1 MTTLLLHVSKQRRST
16 KQQQSQ
22 QQSKGNRRP
31 YSSTTP
37 IGRIRQPGLAAFAHY
52 FAFSR
57 VALGRYTPALAADL
71 PSQTTMSAVD
81 TQAAPAL
88 NCFRQLPHQQQC
100 KTKSQSYFNCQ
111 KQQKQQ
117 QQLQKKLGSIARS
130 YSDPDLP
137 SSNSAA
143 QFNYKD
149 SPLSSSLK
157 SPLDYSMESPNYVAV
172 FKVDCENQS
181 TGLAPPLMFRHSFDC
196 LLDLLNG
203 HGERDGEG
211 DGEGRGNGEVE
222 AEPQPAP
229 AAAAEATAAEATAA
243 DVLTVAGGPPLHKAV
258 SDSIGK
264 SMKKRVI
271 FADDAGKPLQQVRV
285 FSEPSWAPP
294 KFLSIRPLPAD
305 PDAADDIEYS
315 SDKSGQFRC
324 QFAQPSSKYILFREN
339 VEKNCVSLSNLYF
352 DGLTAKGS
360 VSVKNISFKK
370 RVFVRVSFDQWA
382 SYRDF
387 DATYAS
393 SQDSRQDSFVFSFP
407 CPADLERG
415 FEFCVCFEAEGQ
427 AFWDSNLGANY
438 KVSVAKKSA
447 SSKSSRPANAYTS
460 DYKPNY
466 SGVTDFSE
474 FSVWDHFADRVYY

>member
-1 MTTLLLHVSKQRRST
+1 
-16 KQQQSQ
+16 
-22 QQSKGNRRP
+22 
-31 YSSTTP
+31 
-37 IGRIRQPGLAAFAHY
+37 
-52 FAFSR
+52 
-57 VALGRYTPALAADL
+57 
-71 PSQTTMSAVD
+71 
-81 TQAAPAL
+81 
-88 NCFRQLPHQQQC
+88 
-100 KTKSQSYFNCQ
+100 
-111 KQQKQQ
+111 
-117 QQLQKKLGSIARS
+117 SIARS

-229 AAAAEATAAEATAA
+229 AAAAEATTAEATAAEATAA
-243 DVLTVAGGPPLHKAV
+243 DVLT
-258 SDSIGK
+258 

-294 KFLSIRPLPAD
+294 KFLSITD

-324 QFAQPSSKYILFREN
+324 QFAQPSSKTHSPCF
-339 VEKNCVSLSNLYF
+339 SLPLP
-352 DGLTAKGS
+352 
-360 VSVKNISFKK
+360 
-370 RVFVRVSFDQWA
+370 RR
-382 SYRDF
+382 
-387 DATYAS
+387 
-393 SQDSRQDSFVFSFP
+393 
-407 CPADLERG
+407 
-415 FEFCVCFEAEGQ
+415 
-427 AFWDSNLGANY
+427 LGARLRILRLLRGRRPSLLGQQLGRELQ

-447 SSKSSRPANAYTS
+447 SSKSSRPANAYTQRLQGPTIRAS
-460 DYKPNY
+460 PN
-466 SGVTDFSE
+466 FSE

>member
-1 MTTLLLHVSKQRRST
+1 
-16 KQQQSQ
+16 
-22 QQSKGNRRP
+22 
-31 YSSTTP
+31 
-37 IGRIRQPGLAAFAHY
+37 
-52 FAFSR
+52 
-57 VALGRYTPALAADL
+57 
-71 PSQTTMSAVD
+71 
-81 TQAAPAL
+81 
-88 NCFRQLPHQQQC
+88 
-100 KTKSQSYFNCQ
+100 
-111 KQQKQQ
+111 
-117 QQLQKKLGSIARS
+117 
-130 YSDPDLP
+130 
-137 SSNSAA
+137 
-143 QFNYKD
+143 
-149 SPLSSSLK
+149 
-157 SPLDYSMESPNYVAV
+157 
-172 FKVDCENQS
+172 
-181 TGLAPPLMFRHSFDC
+181 
-196 LLDLLNG
+196 
-203 HGERDGEG
+203 
-211 DGEGRGNGEVE
+211 
-222 AEPQPAP
+222 
-229 AAAAEATAAEATAA
+229 
-243 DVLTVAGGPPLHKAV
+243 
-258 SDSIGK
+258 
-264 SMKKRVI
+264 MKKRVI

-305 PDAADDIEYS
+305 PDAADDIEAS

-447 SSKSSRPANAYTS
+447 SSKSSRSANAYTR